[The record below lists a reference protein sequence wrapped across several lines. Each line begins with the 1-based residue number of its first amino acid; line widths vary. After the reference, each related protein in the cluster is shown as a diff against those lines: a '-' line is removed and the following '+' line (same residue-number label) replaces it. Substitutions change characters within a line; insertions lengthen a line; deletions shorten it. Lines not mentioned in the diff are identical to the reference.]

1 MRGSSQ
7 FLAVPI
13 TDGLGKKFRS
23 NFFLDA
29 NGTKPHGIC
38 FFRHGVN
45 SARAIRPLSSLLVLI
60 ASAADQ
66 LSVSRSNDGGSKSFR
81 RHCRRH
87 ELRSSGSLG
96 ATELFDRTK
105 AERL

>member
-38 FFRHGVN
+38 FFRHRVN
-45 SARAIRPLSSLLVLI
+45 SARCGPFGYSY
-60 ASAADQ
+60 
-66 LSVSRSNDGGSKSFR
+66 
-81 RHCRRH
+81 
-87 ELRSSGSLG
+87 
-96 ATELFDRTK
+96 
-105 AERL
+105 